1 MTVEIDVIE
10 RIRSLIEEAQSLKLG
25 NAHRQVRSVDHS
37 DRCYGW
43 ITAAT
48 NIVQQVVTDSSNAYR
63 KMAEGFLNNTGGAC
77 INQTVGEFSAILEN
91 LDKDIEL
98 GLLTSVAD
106 QARAET
112 FDNFLEQAK
121 DYHKKGMTRESGVI
135 AGVVFEDSI
144 RRVCSKNGIDEA
156 GRKLD
161 DLISDLA
168 KFDIISHVKAK
179 RARAAAGVRTKA
191 THAQWDDFDAKDVQ
205 VTIEFSEELIVNHL
219 DK

>member
-1 MTVEIDVIE
+1 MTVEKVVLGK
-10 RIRSLIEEAQSLKLG
+10 IRSLIKEAQTLKLG
-25 NAHRQVRSVDHS
+25 NEHRQVRSSDHS
-37 DRCYGW
+37 DRCCGW

-63 KMAEGFLNNTGGAC
+63 KMAERLLKKSGGYSV
-77 INQTVGEFSAILEN
+77 NQDVGEFSAILEN
-91 LDKDIEL
+91 LERDIEL
-98 GLLTSVAD
+98 GLLTSIGNR
-106 QARAET
+106 ARAET
-112 FDNFLEQAK
+112 FDNFLDHAK
-121 DYHKKGMTRESGVI
+121 VYLEEGMAKQSGVI

-168 KFDIISHVKAK
+168 KSDIITQVKAK

-191 THAQWDDFDAKDVQ
+191 THAQWDDFHSNDVQ
-205 VTIEFSEELIVNHL
+205 ATIVFTEELIANHL
-219 DK
+219 DN